1 MSIKSSNHI
10 EVAIMRYKKFLLGV
24 IASMLC
30 LGLLNGC
37 GHEDEI
43 SIKIETY
50 LQEEYGEEFEVLS
63 WNQPKLLP
71 SDNGAIYATCISKN
85 DPKHPFEGSY
95 FNPEEPNSKIE
106 IIYDG
111 YAERLLTKQMENIT
125 EEAVSQIAENYYIQ
139 GRIWSQEEW
148 ERWQSMPV
156 KEVSNWNK
164 FVNLRNLADDPDKR
178 TLGAVRVYI
187 DTSTMTGKTD
197 EEEYQMY
204 EEVFRDKLGG
214 EALLYV
220 YYLDHKR
227 FEKAEAILE
236 RTAPRNGG
244 SDLDEIREG
253 QPYFGTIMRYG
264 SDKFDDSLEIFK
276 AAKQGQ
282 EQEKYQ

>member
-1 MSIKSSNHI
+1 MQ
-10 EVAIMRYKKFLLGV
+10 YKKIVLSI
-24 IASMLC
+24 IASALC
-30 LGLLNGC
+30 LGILSGC
-37 GHEDEI
+37 GHKNEI

-95 FNPEEPNSKIE
+95 FNPEEPNSEIE

-111 YAERLLTKQMENIT
+111 YGQRLLTKQMENIT

-236 RTAPRNGG
+236 RTSPRNGG

>member
-1 MSIKSSNHI
+1 
-10 EVAIMRYKKFLLGV
+10 MRYKKFLLGV
-24 IASMLC
+24 IASVLC

-106 IIYDG
+106 MIYDG

-139 GRIWSQEEW
+139 GRIWSQEEEW

>member
-1 MSIKSSNHI
+1 MQ
-10 EVAIMRYKKFLLGV
+10 YKKIVLSI
-24 IASMLC
+24 IASVLC
-30 LGLLNGC
+30 LGILSGC
-37 GHEDEI
+37 GHKNEI

-95 FNPEEPNSKIE
+95 FNPEEPNSEIE

-111 YAERLLTKQMENIT
+111 YGQRLLTKQMENIT

-139 GRIWSQEEW
+139 GRIWSQEEEW

-164 FVNLRNLADDPDKR
+164 FVNFRNLADDPDKR

>member
-1 MSIKSSNHI
+1 MQ
-10 EVAIMRYKKFLLGV
+10 YKKIVLSI
-24 IASMLC
+24 IASVLC
-30 LGLLNGC
+30 LGILSGC
-37 GHEDEI
+37 GHKNEI

-95 FNPEEPNSKIE
+95 FNPEEPNSEIE

-111 YAERLLTKQMENIT
+111 YGQRLLTKQMENIT

-139 GRIWSQEEW
+139 GRIWSQEEEW

-164 FVNLRNLADDPDKR
+164 FVNFRNLADDPDKR

-227 FEKAEAILE
+227 FEKAESILE
-236 RTAPRNGG
+236 RTAHGNGG

>member
-1 MSIKSSNHI
+1 
-10 EVAIMRYKKFLLGV
+10 MRYKKIVLSI
-24 IASMLC
+24 IASVLC
-30 LGLLNGC
+30 LGMLNGC

-63 WNQPKLLP
+63 WKQPKLLP

-111 YAERLLTKQMENIT
+111 YGERLLAKQMENMT

-139 GRIWSQEEW
+139 GRIWSQEEEW

>member
-1 MSIKSSNHI
+1 
-10 EVAIMRYKKFLLGV
+10 MRYKKFLLGV
-24 IASMLC
+24 IASVLC

-220 YYLDHKR
+220 YYLDHKS
-227 FEKAEAILE
+227 FEKAEKILE
-236 RTAPRNGG
+236 KSAFGNGG
-244 SDLDEIREG
+244 SNLSEIRG
-253 QPYFGTIMRYG
+253 DKPNFGTIMRYG
-264 SDKFDDSLEIFK
+264 SDKFDDNLEIFK
-276 AAKQGQ
+276 AAKQGK

>member
-1 MSIKSSNHI
+1 
-10 EVAIMRYKKFLLGV
+10 MRYKKIVLSI
-24 IASMLC
+24 IASVLC

-63 WNQPKLLP
+63 WKQPKLLP
-71 SDNGAIYATCISKN
+71 SDNGVIHATCISKN
-85 DPKHPFEGSY
+85 DTKHPFEGRY
-95 FNPEEPNSKIE
+95 FYDEDMGLEEGTFG
-106 IIYDG
+106 DG
-111 YAERLLTKQMENIT
+111 YAERLLAKQMESMT
-125 EEAVSQIAENYYIQ
+125 EEAISQVAKNYYIQ
-139 GRIWSQEEW
+139 GDIIIPKEWQDIPVEEISQW
-148 ERWQSMPV
+148 ENYVDLCNQSN
-156 KEVSNWNK
+156 S
-164 FVNLRNLADDPDKR
+164 DYT

-187 DTSTMTGKTD
+187 DTSTMIGKTD

-236 RTAPRNGG
+236 RTAPGNGG
-244 SDLDEIREG
+244 SDLDEIEEG

-264 SDKFDDSLEIFK
+264 SNKFEDSVEIFK

>member
-1 MSIKSSNHI
+1 
-10 EVAIMRYKKFLLGV
+10 MRYKKIVLSI
-24 IASMLC
+24 IASVLC
-30 LGLLNGC
+30 LGILSGC
-37 GHEDEI
+37 GHKNEI

-50 LQEEYGEEFEVLS
+50 LQEKYGEEFEVLS

-139 GRIWSQEEW
+139 GRIWSQEEEW

>member
-1 MSIKSSNHI
+1 
-10 EVAIMRYKKFLLGV
+10 MRYKKIVLSI
-24 IASMLC
+24 IASVIC
-30 LGLLNGC
+30 LGLLSGC
-37 GHEDEI
+37 GHKNEI

-50 LQEEYGEEFEVLS
+50 LQEKYGEEFEVLS

-95 FNPEEPNSKIE
+95 FNPEEPNSEIE

-111 YAERLLTKQMENIT
+111 YGQRLLTKQMESMT
-125 EEAVSQIAENYYIQ
+125 EEAISQVAENYYIQ
-139 GRIWSQEEW
+139 GRIWSQEEEW

-264 SDKFDDSLEIFK
+264 SDKFDDNLEIFK

>member
-1 MSIKSSNHI
+1 M
-10 EVAIMRYKKFLLGV
+10 AIMRYKKIVLSI
-24 IASMLC
+24 IASVIC
-30 LGLLNGC
+30 LGLLSGC
-37 GHEDEI
+37 GHKNEI

-50 LQEEYGEEFEVLS
+50 LQEKYGEEFEVLS

-95 FNPEEPNSKIE
+95 FNPEEPNSEIE

-111 YAERLLTKQMENIT
+111 YGQRLLTKQMESMT
-125 EEAVSQIAENYYIQ
+125 EEAISQVAENYYIQ
-139 GRIWSQEEW
+139 GRIWSQEEEW

-264 SDKFDDSLEIFK
+264 SDKFDDNLEIFK

>member
-1 MSIKSSNHI
+1 MKQRLYKIALSATILISVLLLSN
-10 EVAIMRYKKFLLGV
+10 
-24 IASMLC
+24 
-30 LGLLNGC
+30 C
-37 GHEDEI
+37 GSHEDEI

-95 FNPEEPNSKIE
+95 FNSEEPNSEIE

-111 YAERLLTKQMENIT
+111 YGQRLLAKQMESMI
-125 EEAVSQIAENYYIQ
+125 EEAISQVAENYYIQ
-139 GRIWSQEEW
+139 GDITVREEW
-148 ERWQSMPV
+148 QDIPV
-156 KEVSNWNK
+156 EEISKWENYVK
-164 FVNLRNLADDPDKR
+164 LRNQMESDYK
-178 TLGAVRVYI
+178 TLGVVRVYI
-187 DTSTMTGKTD
+187 DTSTMIGKTD

-244 SDLDEIREG
+244 SDLDEIEEG

-264 SDKFDDSLEIFK
+264 SDKFDGCKTGKRTRKISVSETDSD
-276 AAKQGQ
+276 
-282 EQEKYQ
+282 

>member
-1 MSIKSSNHI
+1 
-10 EVAIMRYKKFLLGV
+10 MRYKKIVLSI
-24 IASMLC
+24 IASVLC
-30 LGLLNGC
+30 LGLLSGC
-37 GHEDEI
+37 GHKNEI

-95 FNPEEPNSKIE
+95 FNPEEPNSEIE

-111 YAERLLTKQMENIT
+111 YGQRLLTKQMENIT

-139 GRIWSQEEW
+139 GRIWSQEEEW

-244 SDLDEIREG
+244 SDLDEIKEG

>member
-1 MSIKSSNHI
+1 M
-10 EVAIMRYKKFLLGV
+10 AIMRYKKIVLSV
-24 IASMLC
+24 IASVLC
-30 LGLLNGC
+30 LGLLSGC
-37 GHEDEI
+37 GHKNEI

-50 LQEEYGEEFEVLS
+50 LQEKYGEEFEVLS

-111 YAERLLTKQMENIT
+111 YAERLLAKQMESMI
-125 EEAVSQIAENYYIQ
+125 EEAISQVAENYYIQ

-204 EEVFRDKLGG
+204 EEVFRDKLGS

>member
-1 MSIKSSNHI
+1 
-10 EVAIMRYKKFLLGV
+10 MRYKKIVLSV
-24 IASMLC
+24 IASVLC
-30 LGLLNGC
+30 LGLLSGY
-37 GHEDEI
+37 GHKNEI

-50 LQEEYGEEFEVLS
+50 LQEKYGEEFEVLS

-106 IIYDG
+106 IIDDG
-111 YAERLLTKQMENIT
+111 YAERLLAKQMESMI
-125 EEAVSQIAENYYIQ
+125 EEAISQVAENYYIQ

>member
-1 MSIKSSNHI
+1 
-10 EVAIMRYKKFLLGV
+10 MRYKKIVLSI
-24 IASMLC
+24 IASVLC
-30 LGLLNGC
+30 LGLLSGC
-37 GHEDEI
+37 GHKNEI

-50 LQEEYGEEFEVLS
+50 LQEKYGEEFEVLS

>member
-1 MSIKSSNHI
+1 
-10 EVAIMRYKKFLLGV
+10 MRYKKIVLSI
-24 IASMLC
+24 IASVLC
-30 LGLLNGC
+30 LGLLSGC
-37 GHEDEI
+37 GHKNEI

-50 LQEEYGEEFEVLS
+50 LQEKYGEEFEVLS

-139 GRIWSQEEW
+139 GRIWSQEEEW

>member
-1 MSIKSSNHI
+1 MKQRLYKIALSATILISVLLLSS
-10 EVAIMRYKKFLLGV
+10 
-24 IASMLC
+24 
-30 LGLLNGC
+30 C
-37 GHEDEI
+37 GSHEDEI

-63 WNQPKLLP
+63 WKQPKLLP

-111 YAERLLTKQMENIT
+111 YGERLLAKQMENMT
-125 EEAVSQIAENYYIQ
+125 EEAISQIAENYYIQ

>member
-1 MSIKSSNHI
+1 
-10 EVAIMRYKKFLLGV
+10 MRYKKIVLSI
-24 IASMLC
+24 IASVLC
-30 LGLLNGC
+30 LGILSGC
-37 GHEDEI
+37 GHKNEI

-139 GRIWSQEEW
+139 GRIWSQEEEW

>member
-1 MSIKSSNHI
+1 
-10 EVAIMRYKKFLLGV
+10 MRYKKIVLSI
-24 IASMLC
+24 IASVLC
-30 LGLLNGC
+30 LGLLSGC
-37 GHEDEI
+37 GHKNEI

-50 LQEEYGEEFEVLS
+50 LQEKYGEEFEVLS

-111 YAERLLTKQMENIT
+111 YAERLLAKQMESMI
-125 EEAVSQIAENYYIQ
+125 EEAISQVAENYYIQ

>member
-1 MSIKSSNHI
+1 M
-10 EVAIMRYKKFLLGV
+10 AIMRYKKIVLSV
-24 IASMLC
+24 IASVLC
-30 LGLLNGC
+30 LGLLSGC
-37 GHEDEI
+37 GHKNEI

-50 LQEEYGEEFEVLS
+50 LQEKYGEEFEVLS

-111 YAERLLTKQMENIT
+111 YAERLLAKQMESMI
-125 EEAVSQIAENYYIQ
+125 EEAISQVAENYYIQ

>member
-1 MSIKSSNHI
+1 MQ
-10 EVAIMRYKKFLLGV
+10 YKKIVLSI
-24 IASMLC
+24 IASVLC
-30 LGLLNGC
+30 LGILSGC
-37 GHEDEI
+37 GHKNEI

-50 LQEEYGEEFEVLS
+50 LQEKYGEEFEVLS

-95 FNPEEPNSKIE
+95 FNPEKPNSKIE
-106 IIYDG
+106 IIDDG
-111 YAERLLTKQMENIT
+111 YAERLLAKQMESMI
-125 EEAVSQIAENYYIQ
+125 EEAISQVAENYYIQ
-139 GRIWSQEEW
+139 GDIIIPEEW
-148 ERWQSMPV
+148 QDIPVDEISQWKNYVDLCNQSNSDY
-156 KEVSNWNK
+156 K
-164 FVNLRNLADDPDKR
+164 
-178 TLGAVRVYI
+178 TLGSAWVYI
-187 DTSTMTGKTD
+187 DASTMKGKTD

-204 EEVFRDKLGG
+204 EEVYRDKLGG
-214 EALLYV
+214 QALLYV

>member
-1 MSIKSSNHI
+1 MKQRLYKIALSATILISVLLLSS
-10 EVAIMRYKKFLLGV
+10 
-24 IASMLC
+24 
-30 LGLLNGC
+30 C
-37 GHEDEI
+37 GSHEDEI

-111 YAERLLTKQMENIT
+111 YGERLLAKQMENMT

-164 FVNLRNLADDPDKR
+164 FVNLADDPDKR

-264 SDKFDDSLEIFK
+264 SDKFDDNLEIFK

-282 EQEKYQ
+282 EQEIFQ